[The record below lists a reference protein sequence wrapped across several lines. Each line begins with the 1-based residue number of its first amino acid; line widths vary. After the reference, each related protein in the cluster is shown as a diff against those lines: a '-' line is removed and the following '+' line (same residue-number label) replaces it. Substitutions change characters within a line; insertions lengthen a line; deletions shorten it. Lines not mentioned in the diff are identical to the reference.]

1 MKKKKIIMSKKS
13 LTYVIFSFGHRELPT
28 KMYTLLFTDIN
39 IAVTPNCCT
48 EKLVSVWELGPL
60 IPLAYS
66 STLLLYILLWFTLQ
80 CRDVHSS
87 IVQCTLYSEFLYC
100 AILCKVN
107 VCRVQRAVII
117 SPVIPNWSLT
127 DPLAGNMLDRT
138 GTHTGTLAS
147 HRDTWVLRFQQKFS

>member
-1 MKKKKIIMSKKS
+1 MKKEKNNNVKKK
-13 LTYVIFSFGHRELPT
+13 LWPTVYVIFSFVHRELPT
-28 KMYTLLFTDIN
+28 YMYTLLLTQSN
-39 IAVTPNCCT
+39 IAVIPKCCT
-48 EKLVSVWELGPL
+48 EKVLSVWELGPL

-66 STLLLYILLWFTLQ
+66 STLLLFILLWFTLQ

-127 DPLAGNMLDRT
+127 DPLAGNRTDRT
-138 GTHTGTLAS
+138 GTHTGLS
-147 HRDTWVLRFQQKFS
+147 QRH